1 MKNNKVI
8 VDLFFKRGKYLLYLI
23 NERVKSGERR
33 EDVISSIFALCPSLE
48 AEKIAIN
55 TIGLKPENVIR
66 YANIFDGKKD
76 SDLKGYTKWLKEMIE
91 IDKLGLNN
99 VIRDGCELFCIQN
112 PPYSG
117 NLHLSFLES
126 GLDLISKYKGKMVII
141 EPSTWI
147 IDVRRNTTAEIYD
160 AIKERINGHVKSVVI
175 ENYNREFNVTLSMPF
190 SITTIDM
197 SQTFSTIEFICC
209 GEKRDNINNI
219 YDCNLIGQYEVINNI
234 FNKVKN
240 FGDMMKQ
247 HITNKDEGSEYWYA
261 KCVGINKD
269 SNISGSGASLC
280 GAVTDRVGMTYDSEK
295 IWSETSNGNYLIPYT
310 SIGYH
315 YYKNEISNKPLQS
328 YDRGKKLT
336 DKIAWNIFGTKCE
349 IENWKY
355 FVFNNKLPLFLNIC
369 LTHNRHNN
377 SVNFLPWLVDKQ
389 YTDDEINKLFCFT
402 NEEIKLIDS
411 TIKKYERNSPWF
423 KRYMCGKNGAT
434 DEEVTE
440 YIKKITEE
448 C

>member
-1 MKNNKVI
+1 MRKKRVV
-8 VDLFFKRGKYLLYLI
+8 VDLYFKRGKYLLYLI
-23 NERVKSGERR
+23 NKRVKSGERR
-33 EDVISSIFALCPSLE
+33 EDVIKDIYVFCPSLE
-48 AEKIAIN
+48 AVKIAIN
-55 TIGLKPENVIR
+55 TIGLDPEHVIK
-66 YANIFDGKKD
+66 YTDIFNNDLDG
-76 SDLKGYTKWLKEMIE
+76 YIKWLKKMIE
-91 IDKLGLNN
+91 IDKLGLNRVMGDN
-99 VIRDGCELFCIQN
+99 CELFCIQN
-112 PPYSG
+112 PPYDG
-117 NLHLSFLES
+117 NLHLDFFNV
-126 GLDLISKYKGKMVII
+126 GLDLIGKFNGRMVII
-141 EPSTWI
+141 EPATWI
-147 IDVRRNTTAEIYD
+147 IDVRRNSTAKIYD

-219 YDCNLIGQYEVINNI
+219 YDCNLIGQYEVINDI

-240 FGDMMKQ
+240 FGDMMRQ
-247 HITNKDEGSEYWYA
+247 HITNKDEGSEYWYT
-261 KCVGINKD
+261 KCAGINKD
-269 SNISGSGASLC
+269 SNISGSGSSLC

-295 IWSETSNGNYLIPYT
+295 IWSETSNGNYIIPYT

-315 YYKNEISNKPLQS
+315 YYKNEISNKPLRS

-336 DKIAWNIFGTKCE
+336 DKIAWNIFGSKCE

-389 YTDDEINKLFCFT
+389 YTDDEINKLFGFT
-402 NEEIKLIDS
+402 NEEIKLIDF

-423 KRYMCGKNGAT
+423 KRYMCGK
-434 DEEVTE
+434 DSVSDDEVTE
-440 YIKKITEE
+440 YINKITEE

>member
-1 MKNNKVI
+1 MI
-8 VDLFFKRGKYLLYLI
+8 
-23 NERVKSGERR
+23 
-33 EDVISSIFALCPSLE
+33 
-48 AEKIAIN
+48 
-55 TIGLKPENVIR
+55 TIKE
-66 YANIFDGKKD
+66 
-76 SDLKGYTKWLKEMIE
+76 TKT
-91 IDKLGLNN
+91 
-99 VIRDGCELFCIQN
+99 V
-112 PPYSG
+112 
-117 NLHLSFLES
+117 
-126 GLDLISKYKGKMVII
+126 SKYKGKMVII

-240 FGDMMKQ
+240 FGDMMRQ
-247 HITNKDEGSEYWYA
+247 HITNKDEGGEYWYA